1 LLIDIKGAAQ
11 LIPPLRDDEGATRAM
26 GFTRDQVVE
35 RLWNEVAA
43 GRAIV
48 GAGAGTGISAKFIER
63 GGGDLIIIYNSGRF
77 RMAGHSSMC
86 GLLALGDANQI
97 VMEMGER
104 EVLPVVRDT
113 PVIAGI
119 NGTDPTR
126 RMSVLLEN
134 VRAAGFSGVNNF
146 PTVGLFDGRIRQ
158 ELEISGLGFERE
170 VEMIRTAR
178 ELGLF
183 TVVYVFT
190 PEEAK
195 AMAAVGA
202 DSVIAHMG
210 LTVGGSNG
218 MSTSEAFSL
227 DASCARVEAIGAA
240 ALEENPDVIVL
251 CHGGPIA
258 TPQDAAYVIERTNAV
273 GFVGASS
280 MERLPVEV
288 ALADTT
294 AEFKNIGLNRA
305 AEAQR

>member
-1 LLIDIKGAAQ
+1 MRGFDRATVVDR
-11 LIPPLRDDEGATRAM
+11 LRG
-26 GFTRDQVVE
+26 Q
-35 RLWNEVAA
+35 VAA

-63 GGGDLIIIYNSGRF
+63 GGADLIIIYNSGRF

-113 PVIAGI
+113 PVIAGV

-126 RMSVLLEN
+126 RMDTLLTAI
-134 VRAAGFSGVNNF
+134 RDAGFSGVNNF

-158 ELEISGLGFERE
+158 ELEASGMGFERE
-170 VEMIRTAR
+170 VEMIQTAH

-183 TVVYVFT
+183 TIVYVFT

-202 DSVIAHMG
+202 DAVIAHMG

-218 MSTSEAFSL
+218 MDTDGAFSL
-227 DASCARVEAIGAA
+227 EDSVGRVQAIGDA
-240 ALEENPDVIVL
+240 ALRENPEVVVL

-258 TPQDAAYVIERTNAV
+258 EPEDAAYVIARTNAV

-288 ALADTT
+288 ALTDTT
-294 AEFKNIGLNRA
+294 AEFKNIAVGGVA
-305 AEAQR
+305 

>member
-1 LLIDIKGAAQ
+1 
-11 LIPPLRDDEGATRAM
+11 M
-26 GFTRDQVVE
+26 GFGRDEVLR
-35 RLWNEVAA
+35 RLRAQVAA

-63 GGGDLIIIYNSGRF
+63 GGADLIVIYNSGRF

-104 EVLPVVRDT
+104 EILPVVTDT
-113 PVIAGI
+113 PVVAGI

-126 RMSVLLEN
+126 RMPALLGA
-134 VRAAGFSGVNNF
+134 VRDAGFSGVNNF

-158 ELEISGLGFERE
+158 ELEASGLGFERE
-170 VEMIRTAR
+170 VEMIRIAHG
-178 ELGLF
+178 LGLF
-183 TVVYVFT
+183 TIVYVFT

-195 AMAAVGA
+195 AMVAVGA
-202 DSVIAHMG
+202 DVVIAHMG

-218 MSTSEAFSL
+218 MDTEGAFSL
-227 DASCARVEAIGAA
+227 DDSCARVRAIAGAA
-240 ALEENPDVIVL
+240 LGENPDVLVL

-258 TPQDAAYVIERTNAV
+258 TPADAAYVIARTDAV

-294 AEFKNIGLNRA
+294 AEFKNIRIA
-305 AEAQR
+305 

>member
-1 LLIDIKGAAQ
+1 
-11 LIPPLRDDEGATRAM
+11 M
-26 GFTRDQVVE
+26 GFTRDVVLD
-35 RLWNEVAA
+35 RLSGQVAA

-63 GGGDLIIIYNSGRF
+63 GGADLIIIYNSGRF

-126 RMSVLLEN
+126 RMSVLLEDA
-134 VRAAGFSGVNNF
+134 RRAGFSGVNNF

-170 VEMIRTAR
+170 VEMIRTAH
-178 ELGLF
+178 ELDLF

-190 PEEAK
+190 PDEAK

-218 MSTSEAFSL
+218 MSTSGAFSL
-227 DASCARVEAIGAA
+227 DASCERVQAIGEA
-240 ALEENPDVIVL
+240 ALEENPDAIVL

-258 TPQDAAYVIERTNAV
+258 APQDAAYVIERTNAV

-280 MERLPVEV
+280 MERLPVEA
-288 ALADTT
+288 ALTDTT
-294 AEFKNIGLNRA
+294 AEFKNIALARA
-305 AEAQR
+305 TVEVQP

>member
-1 LLIDIKGAAQ
+1 
-11 LIPPLRDDEGATRAM
+11 M
-26 GFTRDQVVE
+26 GFDRKQVLE
-35 RLWNEVAA
+35 RLRGQLAQ

-63 GGGDLIIIYNSGRF
+63 GGADLIIVYSSGRF

-86 GLLALGDANQI
+86 GLLALGDANEI
-97 VMEMGER
+97 VMEMGDR

-126 RMSVLLEN
+126 RMATLLAAA
-134 VRAAGFSGVNNF
+134 RDAGFSGVNNF

-158 ELEISGLGFERE
+158 ELEASGMGFERE
-170 VEMIRTAR
+170 VEMIQTAR

-190 PEEAK
+190 PDEAK

-218 MSTSEAFSL
+218 MSTAGAFTL
-227 DASCARVEAIGAA
+227 DDSVERVQAIGEAA
-240 ALEENPDVIVL
+240 VRENPEVIVL

-258 TPQDAAYVIERTNAV
+258 APADAAHVIQCTDAV

-288 ALADTT
+288 ALTDTT
-294 AEFKNIGLNRA
+294 AEFKKITVSR
-305 AEAQR
+305 

>member
-1 LLIDIKGAAQ
+1 
-11 LIPPLRDDEGATRAM
+11 M
-26 GFTRDQVVE
+26 GFDRHEVLR
-35 RLWNEVAA
+35 RLREQVAA
-43 GRAIV
+43 RQAIV

-63 GGGDLIIIYNSGRF
+63 GGADLIIIYNSGRF

-104 EVLPVVRDT
+104 EVLPVIGET

-126 RMSVLLEN
+126 RMSELLK
-134 VRAAGFSGVNNF
+134 AAQGAGFSGVNNF

-158 ELEISGLGFERE
+158 ELEASAMGFERE
-170 VEMIRTAR
+170 VEMIREAHD
-178 ELGLF
+178 LDLF

-202 DSVIAHMG
+202 DAVIAHMG

-218 MSTSEAFSL
+218 MDTDTAFSL
-227 DASCARVEAIGAA
+227 DDSCERVRTIGAA
-240 ALEENPDVIVL
+240 ALHENPEVIVL

-258 TPQDAAYVIERTNAV
+258 TPADAAYVIARTNAV

-288 ALADTT
+288 ALTDTT
-294 AEFKNIGLNRA
+294 AEFKSIPIG
-305 AEAQR
+305 